1 MPLETPLFTR
11 NRLNYALP
19 QPPVV
24 TQNEI
29 YLDLTAGNAEGEMQ
43 LSHPDTQDF
52 SHLEPTAFF
61 PSTNVHTSSPISHVP
76 SSIAYAFSHFLH
88 QSCTY
93 VCDLK
98 RLCHLW
104 LTYPQLAFSLV
115 RSLFMF
121 FLTWIHH
128 GSQKDPLLLQS
139 PQDDQDESLRKTDE
153 SSFHDAIQPEPN
165 NYSRVLPE
173 DMSIISIENTL
184 GANMY
189 LSIFEVD
196 SNEDLVGANQ
206 QYGTALLSNKR
217 PLRAAPSHESTT
229 TSNANADLPF
239 DLLLPR
245 DEYDAAISRFYSP
258 SIPLPKPKYS
268 FTDALLSTLP
278 RPSVDF
284 LRKERQDI
292 QDLITK
298 ERTAL
303 RESVPQLPKDKLE
316 VVQMHW
322 RKRNSG
328 TPIVSAFSIDITP
341 RDLLTLADGHWL
353 NDNVIDFYLSLVA
366 EKNNNV
372 YCWTTHFF
380 STLKSKGY
388 QGVARWAKRRK
399 VNVTEKNII
408 IVPIN
413 IMSTHW
419 ALAVV
424 DNVAKEIRYYDS
436 LASSGNMNAVQLL
449 AQYMQKEAE
458 RLQVVPIEYQ
468 LFPSTKT
475 PQQQNGYDCGVFT
488 CTVAKYISGNMDLTF
503 SQKDMKTIRR
513 RMAYEIIQKG
523 LLDDVTDM
531 PHL

>member
-1 MPLETPLFTR
+1 M
-11 NRLNYALP
+11 
-19 QPPVV
+19 
-24 TQNEI
+24 
-29 YLDLTAGNAEGEMQ
+29 
-43 LSHPDTQDF
+43 
-52 SHLEPTAFF
+52 
-61 PSTNVHTSSPISHVP
+61 
-76 SSIAYAFSHFLH
+76 
-88 QSCTY
+88 
-93 VCDLK
+93 
-98 RLCHLW
+98 
-104 LTYPQLAFSLV
+104 
-115 RSLFMF
+115 
-121 FLTWIHH
+121 
-128 GSQKDPLLLQS
+128 
-139 PQDDQDESLRKTDE
+139 
-153 SSFHDAIQPEPN
+153 
-165 NYSRVLPE
+165 
-173 DMSIISIENTL
+173 
-184 GANMY
+184 
-189 LSIFEVD
+189 
-196 SNEDLVGANQ
+196 
-206 QYGTALLSNKR
+206 
-217 PLRAAPSHESTT
+217 
-229 TSNANADLPF
+229 
-239 DLLLPR
+239 
-245 DEYDAAISRFYSP
+245 
-258 SIPLPKPKYS
+258 
-268 FTDALLSTLP
+268 
-278 RPSVDF
+278 
-284 LRKERQDI
+284 
-292 QDLITK
+292 
-298 ERTAL
+298 
-303 RESVPQLPKDKLE
+303 
-316 VVQMHW
+316 
-322 RKRNSG
+322 
-328 TPIVSAFSIDITP
+328 
-341 RDLLTLADGHWL
+341 LTLSDGHWL